1 LAGAIRSG
9 ISVIVQQPS
18 DLEQRASAGDAGA
31 QYELGANL
39 LARSDSPDSFVR
51 GAALVEAAA
60 MSGDADATCLL
71 ATLEAVGAGRRQDW
85 ARAFD
90 CLQLA
95 ADRGSDHARAQLRLL
110 ADADGGAGAV
120 RRRIGLDRLLQ
131 VHERVALSE
140 RPRLR
145 AFPGFASVAE
155 CRWVIARLRSK
166 LAPAM
171 VWDEVSGAGK
181 VDPVRNSSAVEL
193 RLTEIDVAI
202 EILRARISVA
212 TGLPEPI
219 FEIPQVM
226 HYSVGQ
232 EFRLHHDYLDP
243 QEKGHAA
250 DLALR
255 GQRIGTFLIYL
266 NDDFEGGETDF
277 PRAGLS
283 HRGRTGDALF
293 FANVT
298 PDGRPDPLTVH
309 AGRPPARGEKWIFSQ
324 WIRDRVPGS
333 PPSA

>member
-1 LAGAIRSG
+1 LAKAARWG
-9 ISVIVQQPS
+9 ISYVVHRPP
-18 DLEQRASAGDAGA
+18 DLEQLASAGDTGT
-31 QYELGANL
+31 QYALAVSL
-39 LARSDSPDSFVR
+39 LALSDSPDSFAR

-60 MSGDADATCLL
+60 AKGHAEATCML

-85 ARAFD
+85 TRAFE

-95 ADRGSDHARAQLRLL
+95 ADRGSEHARAQLQLL
-110 ADADGGAGAV
+110 AGPAAPA
-120 RRRIGLDRLLQ
+120 RIDLKRLLQ
-131 VHERVALSE
+131 VPERVALSE

-145 AFPGFASVAE
+145 VFPGFASPAE
-155 CRWVIARLRSK
+155 CQWVVARMRPK

-171 VWDEVSGAGK
+171 VWDEVSGAGR

-193 RLTEIDVAI
+193 RLTEMDVAI

-212 TGLPEPI
+212 TRLPEPI

-226 HYSVGQ
+226 HYTVGQ
-232 EFRLHHDYLDP
+232 EFRPHHDFLDP
-243 QEKGHAA
+243 QEQGHAA
-250 DLALR
+250 DLGRR

-277 PRAGLS
+277 PRAGLC

-298 PDGRPDPLTVH
+298 PDGHPDPLTVH
-309 AGRPPARGEKWIFSQ
+309 AGRPPASGEKWIFSQ
-324 WIRDRVPGS
+324 WIRDRVPG
-333 PPSA
+333 PPPG

>member
-1 LAGAIRSG
+1 VPG
-9 ISVIVQQPS
+9 PP
-18 DLEQRASAGDAGA
+18 DLEQAASAGDAGGQFA
-31 QYELGANL
+31 LAAKL
-39 LARSDSPDSFVR
+39 LALPDSPGAFAR

-60 MSGDADATCLL
+60 ANGDAEAMCLL

-85 ARAFD
+85 NRAFD

-95 ADRGSDHARAQLRLL
+95 ADRGSEHARAQLALLAGTGGRIDLERLL
-110 ADADGGAGAV
+110 RV
-120 RRRIGLDRLLQ
+120 P
-131 VHERVALSE
+131 ERVALSE

-145 AFPGFASVAE
+145 VFPGFASAAE
-155 CRWVIARLRSK
+155 CQWVIARLRPK

-181 VDPVRNSSAVEL
+181 VDPARSNSAAEL

-219 FEIPQVM
+219 FEIPQIM

-232 EFRLHHDYLDP
+232 EFRPHHDFLDP
-243 QEKGHAA
+243 GEQGHAA
-250 DLALR
+250 DLARR

-283 HRGRTGDALF
+283 HRGRIGDALF

-309 AGRPPARGEKWIFSQ
+309 AGRPPASGEKWILSQ
-324 WIRDRVPGS
+324 WIRDRVPGPS
-333 PPSA
+333 PG